1 MSRSTT
7 KMSARIAVVV
17 IVMLTTLGA
26 VAVGAA
32 AVRAVTASSER
43 AAIFNDAGVLP
54 SDLTDAVTWRPDA
67 NRATRPMEPLTRELV
82 TASWLRAWE
91 QLRIVAETGDTSGV
105 AVSFSNTALTDVLA
119 GVGDHGGQTLQQQ
132 SHDLELT
139 FYSDDGQV
147 IGLTAHA
154 TELTHS
160 VDHGGGDG
168 RMERRSV
175 EGYDA
180 VLVLEDGSWRIHHL
194 VRRSVELGP
203 WIVVPE

>member
-1 MSRSTT
+1 MSRSST
-7 KMSARIAVVV
+7 KMSARLAVALVVV
-17 IVMLTTLGA
+17 VTTLGA

-32 AVRAVTASSER
+32 SVRAVTASSER

-105 AVSFSNTALTDVLA
+105 AVSFSNTALDDVLA
-119 GVGDHGGQTLQQQ
+119 GANGHGGQSLRQQ

-154 TELTHS
+154 TELVHS
-160 VDHGGGDG
+160 IERDDG

-175 EGYDA
+175 ERYDA
-180 VLVLEDGSWRIHHL
+180 VLVLEDGGWRIHHL

-203 WIVVPE
+203 WLIAPE